1 MEGGSASEG
10 YQIASARIP
19 ILLTLKRIR
28 DLKPH
33 EQTFNED
40 LQRLTATLAKDP
52 VLRHP
57 IITDSETGLVL
68 DGTHRLAALAQLDYE
83 LVPCAMI
90 DYQNP
95 SIIIERWFREI
106 SGASLHQFRENAKQF
121 KLLKVT
127 PAEAEDQLKNRSSYA
142 SIQDAE
148 SCFILPTSDKDAS
161 TLVRQSFQVE
171 EVARKSGLKVAY
183 GDDNAV
189 PKDANQFLLSTIR
202 LNKQETIAASES
214 GRIFPPKTTRH
225 IIPSRP
231 LGTRVPLKWLRSPDL
246 EGAREKFMSHLR
258 KMRVR
263 HLPGGTWI
271 GSRRYE
277 EEVFLFE

>member
-1 MEGGSASEG
+1 MEGSSASEG

-33 EQTFNED
+33 ERTINEE

-57 IITDSETGLVL
+57 IITDNETGLVL
-68 DGTHRLAALAQLDYE
+68 DGTHRLAALAQLGYE
-83 LVPCAMI
+83 LVPCATV

-95 SIIIERWFREI
+95 SIIVERWFREI
-106 SGASLHQFRENAKQF
+106 SGANLEHFRESTKSF

-127 PAEAEDQLKNRSSYA
+127 PMEAEDRLKNRSSYA
-142 SIQDAE
+142 SIQDSE
-148 SCFILPTSDKDAS
+148 SCFTLPTSDKDAS
-161 TLVRQSFQVE
+161 TLVRQSFEVE

-183 GDDNAV
+183 SDDNAV
-189 PKDANQFLLSTIR
+189 PKDPNQFLLSTIR
-202 LNKQETIAASES
+202 LNKQETIAASRS
-214 GRIFPPKTTRH
+214 GKTFPPKTTRH

-231 LGTRVPLKWLRSPDL
+231 LGTSVPLNWLRSPDL
-246 EGAREKFMSHLR
+246 ESAQEKFMSHLR